1 MRVDE
6 YYGGFKTIRLGNRH
20 EGMQCDRS
28 SYHARPLLV
37 KFDHKSYRTQ
47 ILNCSKNLKYSKNW
61 MKKVGVTPEY
71 SKADLEIEKNLRKE
85 LNRRKAM
92 GDSNWLIR
100 RGKLVSRNK

>member
-1 MRVDE
+1 
-6 YYGGFKTIRLGNRH
+6 
-20 EGMQCDRS
+20 
-28 SYHARPLLV
+28 
-37 KFDHKSYRTQ
+37 
-47 ILNCSKNLKYSKNW
+47 